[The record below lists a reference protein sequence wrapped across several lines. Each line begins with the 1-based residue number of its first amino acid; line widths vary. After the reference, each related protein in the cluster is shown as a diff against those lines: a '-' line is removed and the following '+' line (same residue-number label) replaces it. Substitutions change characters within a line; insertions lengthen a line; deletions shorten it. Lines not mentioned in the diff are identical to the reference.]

1 MVGDSLSGCGKT
13 SSPLS
18 VISVSLPRLRKL
30 PEWIS
35 GIGVPSRES
44 LFRHIRRVQRK
55 PLPAFVVFQAPT
67 VQSNHHIGAAYVGV
81 TGVEFLVS
89 CSGVTDSAP
98 FSTMRWNRQTS
109 GQSFAP

>member
-1 MVGDSLSGCGKT
+1 M
-13 SSPLS
+13 
-18 VISVSLPRLRKL
+18 ISVSLPRLRKL

-55 PLPAFVVFQAPT
+55 PLPAFVVFQALT
-67 VQSNHHIGAAYVGV
+67 VQSNHHTGAAYVGV

-89 CSGVTDSAP
+89 CFAVTDSAP
-98 FSTMRWNRQTS
+98 FSTMRWAKLRPLIQRCRRAGVS
-109 GQSFAP
+109 LQPQGALVW

>member
-55 PLPAFVVFQAPT
+55 PLPAFVAFQVPT
-67 VQSNHHIGAAYVGV
+67 AQNNQYTKATCIEVACPK
-81 TGVEFLVS
+81 LL
-89 CSGVTDSAP
+89 
-98 FSTMRWNRQTS
+98 
-109 GQSFAP
+109 